1 MIGAS
6 IAEKWV
12 TNVRFWPSRR
22 HTNRLLSR
30 RPAQRTPL
38 RILRNRQVLP
48 VVVTPGCSAAVCD
61 FHQALFD
68 GARALWETKR
78 HYESTPLVA
87 TSHSQGPICLLRAP
101 GRSWERTL
109 SFFFP
114 SPRTRVLTTS
124 VKLSPDSLARHPEP
138 VVMCA
143 RPSPQREFS
152 AVTLHAVFATE
163 KPPPTTTMTSR
174 SLSPHRDLLHS
185 RLSLPNPSAQI

>member
-61 FHQALFD
+61 FHQALLD
-68 GARALWETKR
+68 RARALWETKR
-78 HYESTPLVA
+78 HYESTPPIA
-87 TSHSQGPICLLRAP
+87 TSRSQGPICLLRAP
-101 GRSWERTL
+101 VRSWERTL
-109 SFFFP
+109 SFFFFP
-114 SPRTRVLTTS
+114 HPELRVLTTS
-124 VKLSPDSLARHPEP
+124 VKLSPDSLAQHPEP

-143 RPSPQREFS
+143 RPSLQREFS

-163 KPPPTTTMTSR
+163 KPTTTTNNNDQP
-174 SLSPHRDLLHS
+174 LTEP
-185 RLSLPNPSAQI
+185 PP